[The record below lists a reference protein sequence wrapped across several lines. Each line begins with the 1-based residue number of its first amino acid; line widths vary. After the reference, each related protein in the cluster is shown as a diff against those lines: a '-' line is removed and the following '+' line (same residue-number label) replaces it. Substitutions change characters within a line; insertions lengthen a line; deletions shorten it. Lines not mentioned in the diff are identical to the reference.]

1 MKGIMAEYRNNLL
14 SCVDMEDEV
23 LLDVEGVTIALFKLK
38 FEPMMHINK
47 RLGGCISA
55 YLRRRASD

>member
-1 MKGIMAEYRNNLL
+1 MKGIIEAIGCR
-14 SCVDMEDEV
+14 DEV